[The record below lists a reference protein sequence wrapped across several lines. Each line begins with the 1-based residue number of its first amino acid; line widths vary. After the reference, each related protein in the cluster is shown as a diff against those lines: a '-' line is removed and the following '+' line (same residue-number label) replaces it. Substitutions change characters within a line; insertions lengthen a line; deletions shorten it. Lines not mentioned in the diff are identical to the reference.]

1 MKFSATVSKGTVTF
15 GFEAKSRE
23 HAALLADKMYAERDF
38 EVFDI
43 AEVIEGSQASI
54 DTEKWESDFGSDI

>member
-1 MKFSATVSKGTVTF
+1 MRFRATVSKGTVTF
-15 GFEAKSRE
+15 GFEAIDSN

-43 AEVIEGSQASI
+43 AEVIEGSEAS
-54 DTEKWESDFGSDI
+54 DNNEKK